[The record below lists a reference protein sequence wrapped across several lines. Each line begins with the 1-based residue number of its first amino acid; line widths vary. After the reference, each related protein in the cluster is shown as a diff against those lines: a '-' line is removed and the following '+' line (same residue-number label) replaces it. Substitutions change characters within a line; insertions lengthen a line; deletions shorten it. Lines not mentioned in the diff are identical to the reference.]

1 MAAGTESM
9 KEIEN
14 RGTQTGVKA
23 HPELGRAELGRADLA
38 RSEANQSLAKYPESH
53 HPEVVTPVQKK
64 RNPLALGLAALA
76 VIGVSV
82 GTYAWWQHASSF
94 VETDDAF
101 ITGRVHQLSSRVSGT
116 VSELLVDDNQHVKQ
130 GEVLLRIDP
139 KDLQIS
145 LATAQ
150 AAAAQ
155 AELKTFEVQSNI
167 VANQRQA
174 EARRFEAESAVASA
188 NAGVDKAKAMLSETK
203 LGVTLAATA
212 IKQRQAELTRCIA
225 DYERYKSLVQDRAA
239 TAQSFERA
247 KQDKDVA
254 EANLQAAQE
263 AYKQSQMRVHQAT
276 QAVADAQADVIRA
289 KGSAQSAAAATA
301 QMEMSRRNLSVQEA
315 AAEKAKSEVN
325 HATTQL
331 SYTSVTAPITG
342 RVGHRTVEVG
352 QQIERGQALMSIV
365 SDEKWVVANFK
376 ETHLAKMRP
385 GQEVD
390 IKIDAYPNAHIT
402 GKVESIS
409 PASGAQFALLPPDNA
424 TGNFTKV
431 VQRVPVK
438 IVLNKETLKGFEE
451 LLAPGMSVVPSVKV
465 GH

>member
-225 DYERYKSLVQDRAA
+225 DYERYKSL
-239 TAQSFERA
+239 
-247 KQDKDVA
+247 
-254 EANLQAAQE
+254 
-263 AYKQSQMRVHQAT
+263 
-276 QAVADAQADVIRA
+276 
-289 KGSAQSAAAATA
+289 
-301 QMEMSRRNLSVQEA
+301 
-315 AAEKAKSEVN
+315 
-325 HATTQL
+325 
-331 SYTSVTAPITG
+331 
-342 RVGHRTVEVG
+342 
-352 QQIERGQALMSIV
+352 
-365 SDEKWVVANFK
+365 
-376 ETHLAKMRP
+376 
-385 GQEVD
+385 
-390 IKIDAYPNAHIT
+390 
-402 GKVESIS
+402 
-409 PASGAQFALLPPDNA
+409 
-424 TGNFTKV
+424 
-431 VQRVPVK
+431 
-438 IVLNKETLKGFEE
+438 
-451 LLAPGMSVVPSVKV
+451 
-465 GH
+465 

>member
-1 MAAGTESM
+1 MAAGTETMNDTESR
-9 KEIEN
+9 EIQAV
-14 RGTQTGVKA
+14 GLKT
-23 HPELGRAELGRADLA
+23 HPEL
-38 RSEANQSLAKYPESH
+38 
-53 HPEVVTPVQKK
+53 VTKK
-64 RNPLALGLAALA
+64 KKNPLGIALAAFA
-76 VIGVSV
+76 FAGIGV
-82 GTYAWWQHASSF
+82 GTYMWWQHASSF

-116 VSELLVDDNQHVKQ
+116 VSQLLVDDNQHVKQ
-130 GEVLLRIDP
+130 GDILVRIDP
-139 KDLQIS
+139 KDFQIS

-150 AAAAQ
+150 AEAAQ
-155 AELKTFEVQSNI
+155 AQLKTYEVQSNI

-174 EARRFEAESAVASA
+174 EARKFEAESAVASA

-203 LGVTLAATA
+203 LGVSLAATE

-263 AYKQSQMRVHQAT
+263 AYKQSQMRVHQAA
-276 QAVADAQADVIRA
+276 QAVADAQSNVIRA

-301 QMEMSRRNLSVQEA
+301 QMETTRRNLSVQEA
-315 AAEKAKSEVN
+315 AVDKAKSEVKN
-325 HATTQL
+325 AATQL
-331 SYTSVTAPITG
+331 SYTSVAAPITG

-376 ETHLAKMRP
+376 ETQLARMRP
-385 GQEVD
+385 GQEVE
-390 IKIDAYPNAHIT
+390 IKIDAYPNAHVT
-402 GKVESIS
+402 GRVESVS

-438 IVLNKETLKGFEE
+438 IVFNKESLRGYEE
-451 LLAPGMSVVPSVKV
+451 LLAPGMSVVPSVRV
-465 GH
+465 GR